1 MLAFFRRIRNSLV
14 NSNSAKKY
22 FLYAIGEIILVV
34 IGILIAINLNNNNQN
49 NVAKNERDNKIT
61 KLRQVVYTDSL
72 NLMFT
77 INYNKRNIAVL
88 DSLIENLNPNM
99 SINDYRVYANQF
111 TRSNMQYRTSIPDL
125 TVYNEL
131 INSGEFSK
139 IEDKDLKDKI
149 TNYYV
154 LFNHFNDLIDKF
166 IDALFVTEKRLF
178 YDGILSHKYFRFNQ
192 SENILTDG
200 FKEFSLTIQDPIKR
214 RIFENHLYELKDMHN
229 QIIYFYNVV
238 VESMQGIPLKP
249 ENP

>member
-1 MLAFFRRIRNSLV
+1 MLAFFRRIRKSLV
-14 NSNSAKKY
+14 TNNRAKKY
-22 FLYAIGEIILVV
+22 LLYAIGEIILVV
-34 IGILIAINLNNNNQN
+34 IGILIAINLNNSNQN
-49 NVAKNERDNKIT
+49 KVAKNERDNKIN

-77 INYNKRNIAVL
+77 IDYNRSNIAVI
-88 DSLIENLNPNM
+88 DSLIENLSPNM

-111 TRSNMQYRTSIPDL
+111 ARSNMQYRTSIPDL

-139 IEDKDLKDKI
+139 IEDKGLKDKI

-178 YDGILSHKYFRFNQ
+178 YDGILSHKYFRFNT
-192 SENILTDG
+192 SENTIIDSY
-200 FKEFSLTIQDPIKR
+200 KEFSTTIQDPIKR
-214 RIFENHLYELKDMHN
+214 RIFENHLFELKDMHD
-229 QIIYFYNVV
+229 QIIYFYTVV
-238 VESMQGIPLKP
+238 VDDMKGIPIKP
-249 ENP
+249 EKP